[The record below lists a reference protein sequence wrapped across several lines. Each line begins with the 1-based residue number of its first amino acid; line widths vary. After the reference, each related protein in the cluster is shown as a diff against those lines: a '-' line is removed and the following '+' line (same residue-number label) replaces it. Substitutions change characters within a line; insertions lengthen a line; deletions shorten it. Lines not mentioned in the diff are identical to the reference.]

1 MTHASA
7 RRRTTG
13 FTLVELLVALLIFA
27 MLATA
32 GVALLRVSVDS
43 QALAKTRLDAIAGE
57 RRIDALLTADLAQ
70 AVGRTVRNDAGDR
83 LPAFEGEPAR
93 FAFVRA
99 GWDNFDEAPRPE
111 LQRVEYRIENGRL
124 LRRHWPMLDGAAAE
138 APAVLAEQ
146 VTGARLRYRSG
157 EGWRDLWDPLRAD
170 LLPRAVELT
179 LQRAGGP
186 EYRYL
191 FLVGAGA

>member
-1 MTHASA
+1 MSGAPSPDRA
-7 RRRTTG
+7 AG
-13 FTLVELLVALLIFA
+13 FTLVELLVALLVFA
-27 MLATA
+27 MLAAA

-43 QALAKTRLDAIAGE
+43 QALAKARLDTIAGE

-70 AVGRTVRNDAGDR
+70 AVGRMVRNEAGDP
-83 LPAFEGEPAR
+83 LPAFEGDADR

-99 GWDNFDEAPRPE
+99 GWDNLDDAPRAE

-138 APAVLAEQ
+138 PPSVLAER
-146 VTGARLRYRSG
+146 VVGARLRYRSR
-157 EGWRDLWDPLRAD
+157 EDWRERWDPLRAD

-179 LQRAGGP
+179 LQRADGP